1 MKQLNFILRFLAM
14 AMPKRVG
21 HCSSGLTKT
30 FEDKL
35 QASAQRLARQEN
47 RDLHVPQNPMQQKRA
62 YWGWVATPAA
72 AVAGIVFGMSLH
84 LYTGDHSDATL
95 TQLTDTIRIVQPVHD
110 TLYLTQVVEKER
122 IVNKYIPMPEV
133 AKAETKE
140 PSPQPE
146 TCTSIQCDGINY
158 AFLTSK

>member
-1 MKQLNFILRFLAM
+1 MKQ
-14 AMPKRVG
+14 
-21 HCSSGLTKT
+21 

-35 QASAQRLARQEN
+35 QASAQRLAQQEN
-47 RDLHVPQNPMQQKRA
+47 RKLHVPQNPMQQKRA

-72 AVAGIVFGMSLH
+72 AVVGIVFGMSLH
-84 LYTGDHSDATL
+84 LFTDSNPDTTL
-95 TQLTDTIRIVQPVHD
+95 ALTTDTIRIVQPVHD

-133 AKAETKE
+133 TKAETKK

-146 TCTSIQCDGINY
+146 ACTSIQCDGINY
-158 AFLTSK
+158 TFLTSK